1 MNPKRKRRGRKGARR
16 RNAPILWTP
25 NRSRKRR
32 RRASGGGR
40 FHRRRNP
47 DLLGRLKEAI
57 PTLEDLTNAL
67 VITGAGLAQ
76 ELFAYKLFKAVGLE
90 KAYQT
95 VPYIDHAVFTV
106 LMTAGAALAGGK
118 RWAQLAMYGGLS
130 TILRNVLI
138 WKVMEPGRAG
148 EFLQNSVREIGY
160 KSMSDYVTYGD
171 RRPTAG
177 GGWGPVSDYV
187 TFGQEEEGSYATLPC
202 PDDNF
207 SVEPGQAELADY
219 YGVTAF

>member
-1 MNPKRKRRGRKGARR
+1 V
-16 RNAPILWTP
+16 
-25 NRSRKRR
+25 
-32 RRASGGGR
+32 
-40 FHRRRNP
+40 
-47 DLLGRLKEAI
+47 
-57 PTLEDLTNAL
+57 EDLTNAL

-76 ELFAYKLFKAVGLE
+76 ELFAYKLFRAVGLE
-90 KAYQT
+90 KAYET

-106 LMTAGAALAGGK
+106 LMTAGAAMAGGK

-130 TILRNVLI
+130 TLLRNVLI

-160 KSMSDYVTYGD
+160 RAAAPSPTVQDYVTYGD
-171 RRPTAG
+171 RQPTRG

-187 TFGQEEEGSYATLPC
+187 TFGQEGENSYASLPC
-202 PDDNF
+202 PEDSF